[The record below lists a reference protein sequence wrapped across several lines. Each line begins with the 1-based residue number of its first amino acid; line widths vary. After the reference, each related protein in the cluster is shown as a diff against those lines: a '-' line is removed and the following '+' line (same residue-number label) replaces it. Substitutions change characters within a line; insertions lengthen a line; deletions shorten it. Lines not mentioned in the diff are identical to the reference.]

1 MTPALRE
8 QVSWPVESANLAL
21 EALARQSRLATRAA
35 ELLPPP
41 PMPTGRF
48 WRRAFDEW
56 IQPAAAQ
63 LGAEAEPVEPIYGE
77 VESMVR
83 TAAPAL
89 LAANRGGDVR
99 LYVLLGFQR
108 GRARLLGPDH
118 RVATAKVS
126 ELCDELRYEEDV
138 KVAPEVD
145 ALLAETPLSGAHRSA
160 ARAAM
165 LAARCDGLRLR
176 QCWLLKPSPGLS
188 LWAHAAHARVLH
200 AFFATLACHALQYL
214 AALGAW
220 WVIGVAGLSG
230 RFEPGWFAAWALLLF
245 CVVPF
250 RLLEL
255 WWQGAFALR
264 AGAQLKQRL
273 LQGTLK
279 LHPDEVR
286 ADGAGRH
293 FGKTSESENVETL
306 ALSGGLLA
314 LLSAVDLV
322 VAAAV
327 LWRGAA
333 GGAHLVVLVAWF
345 ALLLALGI
353 RHYRRQRRWAQSR
366 IDVTHALLER
376 MEGHRTRLAQEAPAR
391 WHAGEDELLSEYHDV
406 SRRMDASAAIIVAL
420 ARRGFLLLG
429 LCALAPA
436 FIFGAPAATALAVS
450 VGGIL
455 LATRAFEDAA
465 ESFQQLSAAAT
476 SFEQIRG
483 LLTAAGR
490 TEPQGAVAMVPRRA
504 RAGEDRGK
512 PLVEMRGLG
521 FRYSPQHQPVLAQC
535 DLVVRRG
542 DRLLLEG
549 ASGSGKSTLAA
560 LLAGLRAPTEGL
572 LLVDGMDRAT
582 LGAVRWQERIT
593 FAPQFH
599 DNHVF
604 ANTFALN
611 LLLGREWP
619 PVRDDLKEAEEIC
632 RELGLGALLDRMP
645 GGIGQMVGE
654 TGWQLSHGE
663 RSRLYVARTL
673 MRQADLVLLD
683 ESFAALDPETLSL
696 ALRCVLRRADSLLV
710 IAHP

>member
-1 MTPALRE
+1 MTASLRE
-8 QVSWPVESANLAL
+8 QLSWPGEDAHLAL
-21 EALARQSRLATRAA
+21 EALGRHSRLATRTA
-35 ELLPPP
+35 ELLAPP
-41 PMPTGRF
+41 PMPPGRF
-48 WRRAFDEW
+48 WRLAFDRW

-77 VESMVR
+77 VEALLR

-89 LAANRGGDVR
+89 LAAARGGNVR
-99 LYVLLGFQR
+99 LYVLLGFRR

-118 RVATAKVS
+118 RVATASVADLS
-126 ELCDELRYEEDV
+126 RELRYEEDV
-138 KVAPEVD
+138 RVAPEIE
-145 ALLAETPLSGAHRSA
+145 ALLAETPLEGARREK

-188 LWAHAAHARVLH
+188 LRAHAVHARIPQ

-214 AALGAW
+214 AVLGAW
-220 WVIGVAGLSG
+220 WVIGAAGLSG
-230 RFEPGWFAAWALLLF
+230 RFQPGWFAAWVLLLF
-245 CVVPF
+245 CVVPL
-250 RLLEL
+250 RLFEL

-286 ADGAGRH
+286 ADGAGHH

-306 ALSGGLLA
+306 ALGGGLLA
-314 LLSAVDLV
+314 LLSTVDLV
-322 VAAAV
+322 AAAVV

-333 GGAHLVVLVAWF
+333 GGPHVVALAAWLSLLVA
-345 ALLLALGI
+345 LGV
-353 RHYRRQRRWAQSR
+353 RHYRRQRRWAASR
-366 IDVTHALLER
+366 IEVTHALLER
-376 MEGHRTRLAQEAPAR
+376 MEGHRTRLAQEAPGR

-406 SRRMDASAAIIVAL
+406 SARMDGSAAFIVAL

-429 LCALAPA
+429 LLALGPA
-436 FIFGAPAATALAVS
+436 FVFGAPSATALALS

-476 SFEQIRG
+476 SFEQIRP
-483 LLTAAGR
+483 LLHAAGR
-490 TEPQGAVAMVPRRA
+490 SEPQGVEASLPAKDGA
-504 RAGEDRGK
+504 EHGK
-512 PLVEMRGLG
+512 PLLEMRGLG
-521 FRYSPQHQPVLAQC
+521 FRYSPGRRPVLDRC
-535 DLVVRRG
+535 DLQIRRG

-560 LLAGLRAPTEGL
+560 VLAGLRAPSAGL
-572 LLVDGMDRAT
+572 LLLDGMDRAT
-582 LGAVRWQERIT
+582 LGALRWQQRIT

-604 ANTFALN
+604 AGPFSLN
-611 LLLGREWP
+611 LMLGREWP
-619 PVRDDLKEAEEIC
+619 PIVADLAQGEEVC
-632 RELGLGALLDRMP
+632 RELGLGPLLDRMP
-645 GGIGQMVGE
+645 GGMGQMVGE

-663 RSRLYVARTL
+663 RSRLYIARTL
-673 MRQADLVLLD
+673 MQEADLVVLD

>member
-1 MTPALRE
+1 MTAPLRE
-8 QVSWPVESANLAL
+8 KLSWPAENAHLAL
-21 EALARQSRLATRAA
+21 EALAAHSRLATRTA
-35 ELLPPP
+35 ELLAPP
-41 PMPTGRF
+41 PMPPGRF
-48 WRRAFDEW
+48 WRLAFDRW

-77 VESMVR
+77 VGAMLR

-89 LAANRGGDVR
+89 LAAARGGHVR
-99 LYVLLGFQR
+99 LYVLLGFRR
-108 GRARLLGPDH
+108 GSARLLGPDH
-118 RVATAKVS
+118 RVATAS
-126 ELCDELRYEEDV
+126 IADLSRELRYEEDV
-138 KVAPEVD
+138 RVAPEID
-145 ALLAETPLSGAHRSA
+145 ALLAETPLEGTR
-160 ARAAM
+160 REKVRDAM
-165 LAARCDGLRLR
+165 LAARCGGLRLR

-188 LWAHAAHARVLH
+188 LRAHAAHARIPQ

-214 AALGAW
+214 AVLAAW
-220 WVIGVAGLSG
+220 WVIGAAGLSG
-230 RFEPGWFAAWALLLF
+230 RFQPGWFAAWVLLLF
-245 CVVPF
+245 CVVPL

-286 ADGAGRH
+286 ADGAGHH

-314 LLSAVDLV
+314 LLSTVDLV
-322 VAAAV
+322 AAAFV

-333 GGAHLVVLVAWF
+333 GGPHVVALAAWL
-345 ALLLALGI
+345 ALLIGLGV
-353 RHYRRQRRWAQSR
+353 RHYRRQRRWAASR
-366 IDVTHALLER
+366 IEVTHALLER
-376 MEGHRTRLAQEAPAR
+376 MEGHRTRLAQEAPGR
-391 WHAGEDELLSEYHDV
+391 WHAGEDELLSAYHDV
-406 SRRMDASAAIIVAL
+406 SARMDASAAFIVAV

-429 LCALAPA
+429 LVALGPA
-436 FIFGAPAATALAVS
+436 FVFGAPAATALALS

-483 LLTAAGR
+483 LLQAAAR
-490 TEPQGAVAMVPRRA
+490 TEPQGVEASLRA
-504 RAGEDRGK
+504 KDGAERGT
-512 PLVEMRGLG
+512 PLLEMRGLG
-521 FRYSPQHQPVLAQC
+521 FRYSPRHRPVLDRC
-535 DLVVRRG
+535 DLQIRRG

-560 LLAGLRAPTEGL
+560 LLAGLRAPDAGL
-572 LLVDGMDRAT
+572 LLLDGMDRAT
-582 LGAVRWQERIT
+582 LGALRWQQRIT

-604 ANTFALN
+604 AGTFSLN
-611 LLLGREWP
+611 LMLGRDWP
-619 PVRDDLKEAEEIC
+619 PIVAELAQGEEIC
-632 RELGLGALLDRMP
+632 RELGLGPLLDRMP
-645 GGIGQMVGE
+645 GGMGQMVGE

-663 RSRLYVARTL
+663 RSRLYIARTL
-673 MRQADLVLLD
+673 MQEADLVVLD